1 MNYRKFQADKIF
13 TGFEFLDP
21 GHVLITDE
29 DGKVMEILAEMD
41 AGEEIKRY
49 RGIICPGF
57 INAHCHLELSHL
69 KNTIPPH
76 TGLIPFLLEVVS
88 KRDHDQSLILES
100 IEKAEREMELE
111 GIVAVG
117 DICNTSITLQTK
129 CKSKIKWN
137 NFIEVLG
144 MRDEKAAAN
153 LLHYESILNAFTT
166 AAINMEDSTFKSSL
180 VPHAPYSI
188 SNKTFEGIN
197 IRTGHAIVSMH
208 SQENPAEDE
217 LYTKGTGGFIQFF
230 NQLGL
235 AESPFPVTG
244 KSSLR
249 SCLPHFSKQQRMI
262 LVHNTFTA
270 EEDIV
275 FAMEHAK
282 EHLSGIHFCI
292 CANANL
298 YIENRMAPID
308 RLIKNKAE
316 IVLGTDSYSSNW
328 QLSIAAEIRT
338 IRKEMPE
345 IPLQLILQWATI
357 NGARALERDDVL
369 GSFEPGKKPG
379 IVLLDNALQ
388 AKKII

>member
-21 GHVLITDE
+21 GHVLILDE

-41 AGEEIKRY
+41 AGEGIERY
-49 RGIICPGF
+49 RGILCPGF

-76 TGLIPFLLEVVS
+76 TGLIPFLLDVVS
-88 KRDHDQSLILES
+88 KRDHDQSLILDC
-100 IEKAEREMELE
+100 IENAEKVMELV

-117 DICNTSITLQTK
+117 DICNTSITLETK

-144 MRDEKAAAN
+144 MKDEKAEAN
-153 LLHYESILNAFTT
+153 LLHYEGILDAFNG
-166 AAINMEDSTFKSSL
+166 AATNMKSSL

-197 IRTGHAIVSMH
+197 NRTVHSIVSMH

-217 LYTKGTGGFIQFF
+217 LYAKGTGDFIRLF
-230 NQLGL
+230 NKLGL

-244 KSSLR
+244 KSSLQ
-249 SCLPHFSKQQRMI
+249 SCLPYFNKQQRII
-262 LVHNTFTA
+262 LVHNTFTSA
-270 EEDIV
+270 EDIV
-275 FAMEHAK
+275 FALDHAR
-282 EHLSGIHFCI
+282 EHLSGVHFCI

-298 YIENRMAPID
+298 YIENQMPPID
-308 RLIKNKAE
+308 LLIKNQAE
-316 IVLGTDSYSSNW
+316 IILGTDSYSSNW

-338 IRKEMPE
+338 IRKELPE
-345 IPLQLILQWATI
+345 IPLQCILQWATI
-357 NGARALERDDVL
+357 NGARALERDDAL

-379 IVLLDNALQ
+379 IVLLDNTLQ

>member
-21 GHVLITDE
+21 GHVLIMDE

-41 AGEEIKRY
+41 AGEGIERY
-49 RGIICPGF
+49 RGILCPGF

-76 TGLIPFLLEVVS
+76 TGLIPFLLDVVS
-88 KRDHDQSLILES
+88 KRDHDQSLILDC
-100 IEKAEREMELE
+100 IENAEKEMELE

-117 DICNTSITLQTK
+117 DICNTSITLQSK
-129 CKSKIKWN
+129 CNSKIKWN

-144 MRDEKAAAN
+144 MKDEKAEAN
-153 LLHYESILNAFTT
+153 LLHYEGILDAFNG
-166 AAINMEDSTFKSSL
+166 AATNMKSSL

-197 IRTGHAIVSMH
+197 NRTGHSIVSMH

-217 LYTKGTGGFIQFF
+217 LYAKGTGDFIRLF
-230 NQLGL
+230 NKLGL
-235 AESPFPVTG
+235 AESPFPVSG
-244 KSSLR
+244 KSSLQ
-249 SCLPHFSKQQRMI
+249 SCLPYFNKQQRII

-270 EEDIV
+270 AEDIV
-275 FAMEHAK
+275 FALDHAR
-282 EHLSGIHFCI
+282 EHLSGVHFCI
-292 CANANL
+292 CANANR
-298 YIENRMAPID
+298 YIENQMPPID
-308 RLIKNKAE
+308 LLMKHKAE

-328 QLSIAAEIRT
+328 QLSIASEIRT
-338 IRKEMPE
+338 IRKEMPA

-357 NGARALERDDVL
+357 NGARALERDEVL

-379 IVLLDNALQ
+379 IVLLDNTLQ

>member
-21 GHVLITDE
+21 GHVLIMDE

-41 AGEEIKRY
+41 AGEGIERY
-49 RGIICPGF
+49 RGILCPGF

-76 TGLIPFLLEVVS
+76 TGLIPFLLDVVS
-88 KRDHDQSLILES
+88 KRDHDQSLILDC
-100 IEKAEREMELE
+100 IENAEKEMELE

-117 DICNTSITLQTK
+117 DICNTSITLQSK
-129 CKSKIKWN
+129 CNSKIKWN

-144 MRDEKAAAN
+144 MKDEKAEAN
-153 LLHYESILNAFTT
+153 LLHYEGILDAFNG
-166 AAINMEDSTFKSSL
+166 AATNMKSSL

-197 IRTGHAIVSMH
+197 NRTGHSIVSMH

-217 LYTKGTGGFIQFF
+217 LYAKGTGDFIRLF
-230 NQLGL
+230 NKLGL
-235 AESPFPVTG
+235 AESPFPVSG
-244 KSSLR
+244 KSSLQ
-249 SCLPHFSKQQRMI
+249 SCLPYFNKQQRMI

-270 EEDIV
+270 AEDIV
-275 FAMEHAK
+275 FALDHAR
-282 EHLSGIHFCI
+282 EHLSGVHFCI
-292 CANANL
+292 CANANR
-298 YIENRMAPID
+298 YIENQMPPID
-308 RLIKNKAE
+308 LLMKHKAE

-338 IRKEMPE
+338 IRKELPE
-345 IPLQLILQWATI
+345 IPLQRILQWATI
-357 NGARALERDDVL
+357 NGARALERDDAL

>member
-21 GHVLITDE
+21 GHVLIMDE

-41 AGEEIKRY
+41 AGEGIERY
-49 RGIICPGF
+49 RGILCPGF

-76 TGLIPFLLEVVS
+76 TGLIPFLLDVVS
-88 KRDHDQSLILES
+88 KRDHDQSLILDC
-100 IEKAEREMELE
+100 IENAEKEMELE

-144 MRDEKAAAN
+144 MKDEKAEAN
-153 LLHYESILNAFTT
+153 LLHYEGILDAFNG
-166 AAINMEDSTFKSSL
+166 AATNMKSSL

-197 IRTGHAIVSMH
+197 NRTGHSIVSMH

-217 LYTKGTGGFIQFF
+217 LYAKGTGDFIILF
-230 NQLGL
+230 NKLGL

-244 KSSLR
+244 KSSLQ
-249 SCLPHFSKQQRMI
+249 SCMPYFNKQQRMI
-262 LVHNTFTA
+262 LVHNTFTSA
-270 EEDIV
+270 EDIV
-275 FAMEHAK
+275 FALDHAR
-282 EHLSGIHFCI
+282 EHLSGVHFCI

-298 YIENRMAPID
+298 YIENQMPPID
-308 RLIKNKAE
+308 LLMKHKAE

-338 IRKEMPE
+338 IRKELPE
-345 IPLQLILQWATI
+345 IPLQRILQWATI
-357 NGARALERDDVL
+357 NGARALERDDAL

-379 IVLLDNALQ
+379 IVLLDNTLQ

>member
-21 GHVLITDE
+21 GHVLIMDE

-41 AGEEIKRY
+41 AGEGIERY
-49 RGIICPGF
+49 RGILCPGF

-76 TGLIPFLLEVVS
+76 TGLIPFLLDVVS
-88 KRDHDQSLILES
+88 KRDHDQSLILDC
-100 IEKAEREMELE
+100 IENAEKEMELE

-117 DICNTSITLQTK
+117 DICNTSITLQSK
-129 CKSKIKWN
+129 CNSKIKWN

-144 MRDEKAAAN
+144 MKDEKAEAN
-153 LLHYESILNAFTT
+153 LLHYEGILDAFNG
-166 AAINMEDSTFKSSL
+166 AATNMKSSL

-197 IRTGHAIVSMH
+197 NRTGHSIVSMH

-217 LYTKGTGGFIQFF
+217 LYAKGTGDFIRLF
-230 NQLGL
+230 NKLGL
-235 AESPFPVTG
+235 AESPFPVSG
-244 KSSLR
+244 KSSLQ
-249 SCLPHFSKQQRMI
+249 SCLPYFNKQQRMI
-262 LVHNTFTA
+262 LVHNTFTTA
-270 EEDIV
+270 EDIV
-275 FAMEHAK
+275 FALDHAR
-282 EHLSGIHFCI
+282 EHLSGVHFCI
-292 CANANL
+292 CANANR
-298 YIENRMAPID
+298 YIENQMPPID
-308 RLIKNKAE
+308 LLMKHKAE

-338 IRKEMPE
+338 IRKELPE
-345 IPLQLILQWATI
+345 IPLQCILQWATI
-357 NGARALERDDVL
+357 NGARALERDDAL

>member
-13 TGFEFLDP
+13 NGFEFLDP
-21 GHVLITDE
+21 GHVLIMDE
-29 DGKVMEILAEMD
+29 GGKVLEIVAEMD
-41 AGEEIKRY
+41 AGEGIERY

-69 KNTIPPH
+69 KNAIPPH
-76 TGLIPFLLEVVS
+76 TGLIPFLLEVVT
-88 KRDHDQSLILES
+88 KRNHDQALILES
-100 IEKAEREMELE
+100 IEKAEKEMELE

-117 DICNTSITLQTK
+117 DICNTGITIQTK
-129 CKSKIKWN
+129 SKSKIKWN

-144 MRDEKAAAN
+144 MKDEKAEAN
-153 LLHYESILNAFTT
+153 LLHYKGILDAFTG
-166 AAINMEDSTFKSSL
+166 AENNMKSSL

-188 SNKTFEGIN
+188 SKKTFEGIN
-197 IRTGHAIVSMH
+197 NLSDHCIVSMH

-217 LYTKGTGGFIQFF
+217 LYTKGTGDFIRFF

-244 KSSLR
+244 KSSLQ
-249 SCLPHFSKQQRMI
+249 SCLLHFNKQQRMI
-262 LVHNTFTA
+262 LVHNTFTT
-270 EEDIV
+270 EQDIV
-275 FAMEHAK
+275 FAMAHAK
-282 EHLSGIHFCI
+282 EHLAGIHFCI

-298 YIENRMAPID
+298 YIENRMPPIGL
-308 RLIKNKAE
+308 LIRNRAE

-328 QLSIAAEIRT
+328 QLSIASEIRT
-338 IRKEMPE
+338 IRKELPT

-379 IVLLDNALQ
+379 IVLLNNALQ
-388 AKKII
+388 AQKIV

>member
-21 GHVLITDE
+21 GHVLIMDE

-41 AGEEIKRY
+41 AGEGIERY
-49 RGIICPGF
+49 RGILCPGF

-76 TGLIPFLLEVVS
+76 TGLIPFLLDVVS
-88 KRDHDQSLILES
+88 KRDHDQSLILDC
-100 IEKAEREMELE
+100 IENAEKEMELE

-117 DICNTSITLQTK
+117 DICNTSITLQSK
-129 CKSKIKWN
+129 CNSKIKWN

-144 MRDEKAAAN
+144 MKDEKAEAN
-153 LLHYESILNAFTT
+153 LLHYEGILDAFNG
-166 AAINMEDSTFKSSL
+166 AATNMKSSL

-197 IRTGHAIVSMH
+197 NRTGHSIVSMH

-217 LYTKGTGGFIQFF
+217 LYAKGTGDFIRLF
-230 NQLGL
+230 NKLGL
-235 AESPFPVTG
+235 AESPFPVSG
-244 KSSLR
+244 KSSLQ
-249 SCLPHFSKQQRMI
+249 SCLPYFNKQQRII

-270 EEDIV
+270 AEDIV
-275 FAMEHAK
+275 FALDHAR
-282 EHLSGIHFCI
+282 EHLSGVHFCI

-298 YIENRMAPID
+298 YIENQMPPID
-308 RLIKNKAE
+308 LLMKHKAE

-328 QLSIAAEIRT
+328 QLSIASEIRT
-338 IRKEMPE
+338 IRKEMPA

-357 NGARALERDDVL
+357 NGARALERDEVL

-379 IVLLDNALQ
+379 IVLLDNTLQ

>member
-21 GHVLITDE
+21 GHVLIMDE

-41 AGEEIKRY
+41 AGEGIERY
-49 RGIICPGF
+49 RGILCPGF

-76 TGLIPFLLEVVS
+76 TGLIPFLLDVVS
-88 KRDHDQSLILES
+88 KRDHEQSLILDC
-100 IEKAEREMELE
+100 IENAEKEMELE

-117 DICNTSITLQTK
+117 DICNTSITLQSK
-129 CKSKIKWN
+129 CNSKIKWN

-144 MRDEKAAAN
+144 MKDEKAEAN
-153 LLHYESILNAFTT
+153 LLHYEGILDVFNG
-166 AAINMEDSTFKSSL
+166 AATNMKSSL

-197 IRTGHAIVSMH
+197 NRTGHSIVSMH

-217 LYTKGTGGFIQFF
+217 LYAKGTGDFIRLF
-230 NQLGL
+230 NKLGL
-235 AESPFPVTG
+235 AESPFPVSG
-244 KSSLR
+244 KSSLQ
-249 SCLPHFSKQQRMI
+249 SCLPYFNKQQRII

-270 EEDIV
+270 AEDIV
-275 FAMEHAK
+275 FALDHAR
-282 EHLSGIHFCI
+282 EHLSGVHFCI
-292 CANANL
+292 CANANR
-298 YIENRMAPID
+298 YIENQMPPID
-308 RLIKNKAE
+308 LLMKHKAE

-338 IRKEMPE
+338 IRKELPE
-345 IPLQLILQWATI
+345 MPLQRILQWATI
-357 NGARALERDDVL
+357 NGARALERDDAL

>member
-21 GHVLITDE
+21 GHVLIMDE

-41 AGEEIKRY
+41 AGEGIERY
-49 RGIICPGF
+49 RGILCPGF

-76 TGLIPFLLEVVS
+76 TGLIPFLLDVVS
-88 KRDHDQSLILES
+88 KRDHDQSLILDC
-100 IEKAEREMELE
+100 IENAEKEMELE

-117 DICNTSITLQTK
+117 DICNTSITLQSK
-129 CKSKIKWN
+129 CNSKIKWN

-144 MRDEKAAAN
+144 IKDEKAEAN
-153 LLHYESILNAFTT
+153 LLHYEGILDAFNG
-166 AAINMEDSTFKSSL
+166 AATNMKSSL

-197 IRTGHAIVSMH
+197 NRTGHSIVSMH

-217 LYTKGTGGFIQFF
+217 LYAKGTGDFIILF
-230 NQLGL
+230 NKLGL
-235 AESPFPVTG
+235 AESPFPVSG
-244 KSSLR
+244 KSSLQ
-249 SCLPHFSKQQRMI
+249 SCLPYFNKQQRII

-270 EEDIV
+270 AEDIV
-275 FAMEHAK
+275 FALDHAK
-282 EHLSGIHFCI
+282 EYLSGIHFCI
-292 CANANL
+292 CANANR
-298 YIENRMAPID
+298 YIENQMPPID
-308 RLIKNKAE
+308 LLMKHKAE

-338 IRKEMPE
+338 IRKELPE
-345 IPLQLILQWATI
+345 MPLQRILQWATI
-357 NGARALERDDVL
+357 NGARALERDDAL

>member
-21 GHVLITDE
+21 GHVLIMDE
-29 DGKVMEILAEMD
+29 DGKVMDILAEMD
-41 AGEEIKRY
+41 AGEGIERY
-49 RGIICPGF
+49 RGILCPGF

-76 TGLIPFLLEVVS
+76 TGLIPFLLDVVS
-88 KRDHDQSLILES
+88 KRDQDQSLILDC
-100 IEKAEREMELE
+100 IENAEKEMELE

-137 NFIEVLG
+137 NYIEVLG
-144 MRDEKAAAN
+144 MKDEKAEAN
-153 LLHYESILNAFTT
+153 LLHYEGILDAFNG
-166 AAINMEDSTFKSSL
+166 AATNMKSSL

-197 IRTGHAIVSMH
+197 NRTAHSIVSMH

-217 LYTKGTGGFIQFF
+217 LYAKGTGDFIRLF
-230 NQLGL
+230 NKLGL

-244 KSSLR
+244 KSSLQ
-249 SCLPHFSKQQRMI
+249 SCLPYFNKQQRII
-262 LVHNTFTA
+262 LVHNTFTSA
-270 EEDIV
+270 EDIV
-275 FAMEHAK
+275 FALDHAR
-282 EHLSGIHFCI
+282 EHLSGVHFCI

-298 YIENRMAPID
+298 YIENQMPPID
-308 RLIKNKAE
+308 LLIKNKAE

-338 IRKEMPE
+338 IRKELPE
-345 IPLQLILQWATI
+345 IPLQRILQWATI
-357 NGARALERDDVL
+357 NGARALERDDAL

-379 IVLLDNALQ
+379 IVLLDNTLQ